1 MKIDLIASGG
11 GRYRVMRDGVELSAH
26 TAQHT
31 ALAAGIA
38 AKQATPDSLIEV
50 VTDFR
55 VRVEITGT
63 TVPAPPPD
71 PAPDPT
77 PEPPQP
83 VVTLP
88 PINKDGTLL
97 RDIAAEL
104 SPGEWR
110 RVPTTIPPE
119 YQDFKGFQYVLAIPP
134 ATGGADGM
142 GWTER
147 LIEYKGTLMLPLMR
161 DAFEKSLIIMDATG
175 RWHKIRQP
183 EGWSVTKSERRPFN
197 RWFRDDEYAYFAPA
211 DAKIEMGYTL
221 RTPLE
226 SPGAFERYGIA
237 IGDSGMDTVGN
248 FSMCKAWGRFWA
260 YTPGGRLRSWAEG
273 EAAWSDNYSH
283 IPKIECNSG
292 YAGTVIYNPVR
303 DEVIAIGGQTFGDN
317 PDVSYRGLRVSAPGA
332 VSERFDAK
340 FEDGRYVS
348 ALRAADDRLLHH
360 ARTGEYLMLYQDGR
374 MYRSETGEVWRL
386 YEDLTAVKPWGA
398 WEQYCPWTYLE
409 NTDVIVMVSHIEGV
423 WLHKIKD

>member
-11 GRYRVMRDGVELSAH
+11 GRYRVLRDGAELSAH

-38 AKQATPDSLIEV
+38 AKQATPASLVEV

-55 VRVEITGT
+55 VRVEITGA
-63 TVPAPPPD
+63 TVPAPTPDHVPD
-71 PAPDPT
+71 PAP
-77 PEPPQP
+77 P

-88 PINKDGTLL
+88 PISKDGTLL

-161 DAFEKSLIIMDATG
+161 DTFEKSLIIMDATG
-175 RWHKIRQP
+175 QWHKIRQP
-183 EGWSVTKSERRPFN
+183 EGWSATKSERRPFN
-197 RWFRDDEYAYFAPA
+197 RWFRDDEYAYFAPS
-211 DAKIEMGYTL
+211 DAKTAMGYTM

-226 SPGAFERYGIA
+226 NPGAFERYGIA

-273 EAAWSDNYSH
+273 EAAWDNNYSH
-283 IPKIECNSG
+283 IPSEYRNSG
-292 YAGTVIYNPVR
+292 YAGTVIYNPIR
-303 DEVIAIGGQTFGDN
+303 DEVITIGGQTFGSN
-317 PDVSYRGLRVSAPGA
+317 EDVSYRGLRVRSADA
-332 VSERFDAK
+332 RSEPFQARW
-340 FEDGRYVS
+340 EDGAPVMVITAGSSRFM
-348 ALRAADDRLLHH
+348 HH
-360 ARTGEYLMLYQDGR
+360 ARTGEYLMLYRDGR
-374 MYRSETGEVWRL
+374 MYRSETGEVWRP
-386 YEDLTAVKPWGA
+386 YEDLTTLKPWGRY
-398 WEQYCPWTYLE
+398 EQYCPWTYLE
-409 NTDVIVMVSHIEGV
+409 NTDVIVMVSHIMGV